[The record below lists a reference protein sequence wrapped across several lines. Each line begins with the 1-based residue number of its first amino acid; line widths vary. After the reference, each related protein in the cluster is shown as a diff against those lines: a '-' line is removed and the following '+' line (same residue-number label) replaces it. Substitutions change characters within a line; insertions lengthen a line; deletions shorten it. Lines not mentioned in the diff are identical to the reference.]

1 MQKLIIYIVSG
12 IIGCVSTGAV
22 TIVVAARLLASASLV
37 ELAQAD
43 VINTITAILPSTVVV
58 GALTGIAARNQ
69 RVNGFLVALGA
80 SLGWLAGTLALFAL
94 AQNNSLPGS
103 YANLLQMV
111 TAWIVGVFVLML
123 ADRAMRA
130 T

>member
-1 MQKLIIYIVSG
+1 MRKLISYIGSG

-22 TIVVAARLLASASLV
+22 SIVIAARLLAAASLV
-37 ELAQAD
+37 NLAQAD

-103 YANLLQMV
+103 YANPLHMLTGWMV
-111 TAWIVGVFVLML
+111 AVLAL
-123 ADRAMRA
+123 
-130 T
+130 